1 MRSTAASGAVL
12 MGIVTLILA
21 YGSWVLSFIVPPGRD
36 IWAPMEYAGLIAGAA
51 WIAWG
56 VLALCYRRGN
66 HNILPLT
73 MFIVTV
79 AWLETYRL
87 GFSTEDFNQGP
98 RQAVFIAAGLALFLA
113 VIVCLRDYRILEDY
127 KYIFLG
133 VALLVQI
140 TVMLFGMKIN
150 GATLWVNI
158 GGHSFQPFEFT
169 RILLVFF
176 LASYLRQ
183 FRSWLRMD
191 LISSNW
197 RLPHRA
203 FIMLGLG
210 MAAAEIL
217 LVVQSDLGMALLLFG
232 IFVSL
237 FYAVTNRRD
246 VLALAFALSAGGAY
260 FCWRI
265 FPHVQERVSNWIDPF
280 VAFNG
285 KGYQMCEAIFT
296 LANSGLDGA
305 GLGLGGAAYIPAVV
319 NDFTFVAIAEE
330 FGIIGAA
337 AVLAGMILL
346 FAECFGISLKVK
358 DEFGSI
364 LAAGLVYMLA
374 WQSLINLLGVT
385 KVLPMTGV
393 ALPFVSAGGTSMLS
407 CFAVLALLWRIDIS
421 DHRRQKGKTGNLSA
435 KSGQG
440 AERTDVADNGR

>member
-12 MGIVTLILA
+12 MGIVTVILA
-21 YGSWVLSFIVPPGRD
+21 YGGWALSFIVPSGRD
-36 IWAPMEYAGLIAGAA
+36 VWLPLEYAGLIAFSA

-56 VLALCYRRGN
+56 ALALCYRNGN

-73 MFIVTV
+73 MFIITV

-87 GFSTEDFNQGP
+87 GFSTEDFSQGP

-113 VIVCLRDYRILEDY
+113 VVVCLRDYRILEDY
-127 KYIFLG
+127 KYIFLIL
-133 VALLVQI
+133 ALLIQI
-140 TVMLFGMKIN
+140 SVMLFGMRIN
-150 GATLWVNI
+150 GATLWVDI

-183 FRSWLRMD
+183 FRGWLRMD
-191 LISSNW
+191 LISENW

-217 LVVQSDLGMALLLFG
+217 LVVQRDLGMALLLFG

-237 FYAVTNRRD
+237 FYAVTNRKD
-246 VLALAFALSAGGAY
+246 ILALAFGLSSVGAY

-265 FPHVQERVSNWIDPF
+265 YPHVQERVSNWLDPF
-280 VAFNG
+280 VAFDG
-285 KGYQMCEAIFT
+285 SGYQICQAIFS
-296 LANSGLDGA
+296 LANAGLDGT

-330 FGIIGAA
+330 FGIMGAGA
-337 AVLAGMILL
+337 LLAGMILL
-346 FAECFGISLKVK
+346 FAECFGISLRVK

-421 DHRRQKGKTGNLSA
+421 DTPLKKTKRIRRADGA
-435 KSGQG
+435 SGTERALE
-440 AERTDVADNGR
+440 AENGR